1 MTDSIDMKLLTA
13 EQLADRCGVAVTF
26 IHVLVQHGV
35 IPVQH
40 REPPLFHHEVTLRIN
55 KVVRLQRDLDVNVP
69 GASVILELLERI
81 EQLERSTS
89 RRRRRR

>member
-1 MTDSIDMKLLTA
+1 MTKSREITLLTA

-26 IHVLVQHGV
+26 IHVLVEHGV
-35 IPVQH
+35 IHLQR

-55 KVVRLQRDLDVNVP
+55 KVVRLQRDLEVNVP

-81 EQLERSTS
+81 EQLERLTS
-89 RRRRRR
+89 GRR